1 MSKLVIVESSSKA
14 KTIRKILGDGYD
26 VVASNG
32 HVIDLPKTKM
42 GVDIENDFKTEYV
55 IDKNKSKIVKDLKD
69 RVKKA
74 SEVYLASDPDRE
86 GEAISWHLVEILK
99 KQKSVTNDTK
109 IQRIVFNAITKS
121 AVLEAINNPRNLDVP
136 LIEAYLARRALDYLL
151 GYNMSPSLTK
161 VGFGF
166 QSAGRVQS
174 PTLRL
179 IVEREMEIESF
190 KPQEYWSINVS
201 LKYENTKNFQ
211 AKGIEYKSK
220 KIEKLTINSEKM
232 AAEIVEEFQ
241 NSNFYIDDVTSI
253 PKKRKPLPPFLTSTL
268 QQEANNRLYMGTQQ
282 TMSVAQKLYE
292 SGFITYMRTDGIDMA
307 PEAVSATRNTIKEIY
322 GNKYLPEKPRFYK
335 NKIANAQEAHECIR
349 PTDISKNAESLNLQD
364 INQRKLYELI
374 RNRTLASQM
383 GDEISETTTVII
395 KDETKSNSLKAVG
408 RVIVFE
414 GFRKA
419 FSYDENEDSNNTE
432 NKELPILEKGK
443 EVFIEKVTP
452 QQHFTQAKPR
462 YSEASLIKKM
472 VDLGIGRPST
482 YASIVSTIQSR
493 QYVRKEKNR
502 LIPEDKGKLISIFL
516 SEYFKK
522 YVGYDYTA
530 ELEVELDNISSG
542 KSEWIGILTKFWTE
556 FFPTIEAANDL
567 RISEVLERI
576 NDILTPHIFPNTE
589 GKEDPRLC
597 QNCNNGKLSIRTSR
611 SGSAFI
617 GCSNYPTCK
626 FVRPFGVISTDSLNE
641 KTSEDSIG
649 TSDNGEEIYLKSGRF
664 GPYVQLGNSSEKNP
678 KPKRTS
684 IPKNFEPSRIT
695 IEIAKK
701 LLDLPKVLG
710 EHPDDKKPIHS
721 AIGPYGPY
729 LKHNN
734 IYANIKD
741 LEEFLS
747 IGMNRAVELLS
758 ENSKKNSNNKRAA
771 SLIKTIGDHP
781 EGGEVQLM
789 NGRFGPYI
797 KYKKNNISV
806 KNKDKLDEIDLKT
819 ALELLDSKKKK

>member
-1 MSKLVIVESSSKA
+1 MAVVIVESPAKA
-14 KTIRKILGDGYD
+14 KTINKYLGSAYK
-26 VVASNG
+26 VLASYG
-32 HVIDLPKTKM
+32 HVRDLNDKRGSVDPDNKFSMKWQINPKSAKHIS
-42 GVDIENDFKTEYV
+42 DIK
-55 IDKNKSKIVKDLKD
+55 
-69 RVKKA
+69 
-74 SEVYLASDPDRE
+74 LALAGDNHLILATDPDRE

-201 LKYENTKNFQ
+201 LKYDNTKNFQ

-241 NSNFYIDDVTSI
+241 NSNFYIDEVTSI

-335 NKIANAQEAHECIR
+335 NKVANAQEAHECIR
-349 PTDISKNAESLNLQD
+349 PTDISKNAETLNLQD

-443 EVFIEKVTP
+443 EVFTEKVTP

-542 KSEWIGILTKFWTE
+542 KSEWVGILTKFWTE

-589 GKEDPRLC
+589 GKEDPRSC

-626 FVRPFGVISTDSLNE
+626 FVRPFGVITTDSLHE

-734 IYANIKD
+734 IYANIKN

-771 SLIKTIGDHP
+771 SLIKKIGNHP
-781 EGGEVQLM
+781 EGGEIQLM

>member
-1 MSKLVIVESSSKA
+1 MAVVIVESPAKA
-14 KTIRKILGDGYD
+14 KTINKYLGSAYK
-26 VVASNG
+26 VLASYG
-32 HVIDLPKTKM
+32 HVRDLNDKRGSVDPDNKFSMKWQINPKSAKHIS
-42 GVDIENDFKTEYV
+42 DIK
-55 IDKNKSKIVKDLKD
+55 
-69 RVKKA
+69 
-74 SEVYLASDPDRE
+74 LALTGDNHLILATDPDRE

-201 LKYENTKNFQ
+201 LNYDNTKIFQ

-443 EVFIEKVTP
+443 EVFTEKVTP

-542 KSEWIGILTKFWTE
+542 KSEWIGILTKFWKE

-797 KYKKNNISV
+797 KYKKNN
-806 KNKDKLDEIDLKT
+806 K
-819 ALELLDSKKKK
+819 

>member
-1 MSKLVIVESSSKA
+1 MAVVIVESPAKA
-14 KTIRKILGDGYD
+14 KTINKYLGSAYK
-26 VVASNG
+26 VLASYG
-32 HVIDLPKTKM
+32 HVRDLNDKRGSVDPDNKFAMKWQINPKSAKHIS
-42 GVDIENDFKTEYV
+42 DIK
-55 IDKNKSKIVKDLKD
+55 
-69 RVKKA
+69 
-74 SEVYLASDPDRE
+74 LALAGDNHLILATDPDRE

-335 NKIANAQEAHECIR
+335 NKVANAQEAHECIR

-364 INQRKLYELI
+364 INQQKLYELI

-443 EVFIEKVTP
+443 EVFTEKVTP

-542 KSEWIGILTKFWTE
+542 KSEWVGILTKFWTE

-626 FVRPFGVISTDSLNE
+626 FVRPFGVMSTDSLNE
-641 KTSEDSIG
+641 KISEDSIG

>member
-1 MSKLVIVESSSKA
+1 MAVVIVESPAKA
-14 KTIRKILGDGYD
+14 KTINKYLGSAYK
-26 VVASNG
+26 VLASYG
-32 HVIDLPKTKM
+32 HVRDLNDKRGSVDPDNKFSMKWQINPKSAKHIS
-42 GVDIENDFKTEYV
+42 DIK
-55 IDKNKSKIVKDLKD
+55 
-69 RVKKA
+69 
-74 SEVYLASDPDRE
+74 LALAGDNHLILATDPDRE

-201 LKYENTKNFQ
+201 LKYDNTKIFQ

-232 AAEIVEEFQ
+232 ATEIVEEFQ

-335 NKIANAQEAHECIR
+335 NKVANAQEAHECIR

-443 EVFIEKVTP
+443 EVFTEKVTP

>member
-1 MSKLVIVESSSKA
+1 MAVVIVESPAKA
-14 KTIRKILGDGYD
+14 KTINKYLGSAYK
-26 VVASNG
+26 VLASYG
-32 HVIDLPKTKM
+32 HVRDLNDKRGSVDPDNKFSMKWQINPKSAKHIS
-42 GVDIENDFKTEYV
+42 DIK
-55 IDKNKSKIVKDLKD
+55 
-69 RVKKA
+69 
-74 SEVYLASDPDRE
+74 LALAGDNHLILATDPDRE

-201 LKYENTKNFQ
+201 LKYDNTKIFQ

-232 AAEIVEEFQ
+232 ATEIVEEFQ
-241 NSNFYIDDVTSI
+241 NSNFYIDDVSSI

-335 NKIANAQEAHECIR
+335 NKVANAQEAHECIR

-443 EVFIEKVTP
+443 EVFTEKVTP

-542 KSEWIGILTKFWTE
+542 KSEWVGILTKFWTE

>member
-1 MSKLVIVESSSKA
+1 MAVVVVESPAKA
-14 KTIRKILGDGYD
+14 KTINTYLGSAFT
-26 VVASNG
+26 VLASYG
-32 HVIDLPKTKM
+32 HVRDLNDKTGSVDPNNNFSMKWQINPKSTKY
-42 GVDIENDFKTEYV
+42 ISE
-55 IDKNKSKIVKDLKD
+55 IKSALVKDNHLI
-69 RVKKA
+69 
-74 SEVYLASDPDRE
+74 LATDPDRE
-86 GEAISWHLVEILK
+86 GEAISWHLVEILR

-151 GYNMSPSLTK
+151 GYNLSPSLMK

-190 KPQEYWSINVS
+190 KPQEYWSINVM
-201 LKYENTKNFQ
+201 LNYEKTKNFQ
-211 AKGIEYKSK
+211 AKGIEYKNK
-220 KIEKLTINSEKM
+220 KIEKLTINTEKM
-232 AAEIVEEFQ
+232 ANEIVGEFQ
-241 NSNFYIDDVTSI
+241 SSTFYIHDVSSI

-292 SGFITYMRTDGIDMA
+292 AGYITYMRTDGIDMA
-307 PEAVSATRNTIKEIY
+307 PEAVSATRNTIKAIY
-322 GNKYLPEKPRFYK
+322 GIKYLPGKPRFYK
-335 NKIANAQEAHECIR
+335 NKVANAQEAHECIR
-349 PTDISKNAESLNLQD
+349 PTDISKNAENLNLQD
-364 INQRKLYELI
+364 MYQKKLYELI
-374 RNRTLASQM
+374 RNRALASQM
-383 GDEISETTTVII
+383 EDEISETTTVIL
-395 KDETKSNSLKAVG
+395 KNETKINSLKAIG
-408 RVIVFE
+408 RVIISE

-419 FSYDENEDSNNTE
+419 FSYDESEDANSNE

-443 EVFIEKVTP
+443 EVYVEKVIP

-482 YASIVSTIQSR
+482 YASTVSSIQSR

-516 SEYFKK
+516 TEYFKK

-542 KSEWIGILTKFWTE
+542 KSEWVGILTKFWRE
-556 FFPTIEAANDL
+556 FFPTLEIANDL

-576 NDILTPHIFPNTE
+576 NHILTPHIFPDTDD
-589 GKEDPRLC
+589 KKDPRLC
-597 QNCNNGKLSIRTSR
+597 QNCNDGKLSIRTSR

-617 GCSNYPTCK
+617 GCSNYPECK
-626 FVRPFGVISTDSLNE
+626 FVRPFGVMTAESLNE
-641 KTSEDSIG
+641 KSNDDSIG
-649 TSDNGEEIYLKSGRF
+649 VDNNGEEIFLKSGRF
-664 GPYVQLGNSSEKNP
+664 GPYVQLGDSSEQNP

-684 IPKNFEPSRIT
+684 IPKNFETNKVT

-710 EHPDDKKPIHS
+710 KHPEDNEPIHC

-729 LKHNN
+729 IKHINT
-734 IYANIKD
+734 YANIKD

-758 ENSKKNSNNKRAA
+758 ENSKKKINSKGAA
-771 SLIKTIGDHP
+771 SVIRVIGIHP
-781 EGGEVQLM
+781 EGGDIQLM

-797 KYKKNNISV
+797 KYKKNNVSI
-806 KNKDKLDEIDLKT
+806 KNKDKLEEIDLKT
-819 ALELLDSKKKK
+819 ALELINNKKKK

>member
-1 MSKLVIVESSSKA
+1 MAVVIVESPAKA
-14 KTIRKILGDGYD
+14 KTINKYLGSSYT
-26 VVASNG
+26 VLASYG
-32 HVIDLPKTKM
+32 HVRDLNDKRGSVDPDNKFSMKWQINPKSTKYIS
-42 GVDIENDFKTEYV
+42 DIK
-55 IDKNKSKIVKDLKD
+55 IALSKDNHLI
-69 RVKKA
+69 
-74 SEVYLASDPDRE
+74 LATDPDRE
-86 GEAISWHLVEILK
+86 GEAISWHIVEILK
-99 KQKSVTNDTK
+99 KQKSVNCDTK

-201 LKYENTKNFQ
+201 LKYDNTKIFQ

-232 AAEIVEEFQ
+232 ATEIVEEFQ
-241 NSNFYIDDVTSI
+241 NSNFYIDDVSSI

-395 KDETKSNSLKAVG
+395 KDENKINSLKAVG

-542 KSEWIGILTKFWTE
+542 KSEWVGILTKFWTE

-701 LLDLPKVLG
+701 LLDLPRVLG

>member
-1 MSKLVIVESSSKA
+1 MAVVIVESPAKA
-14 KTIRKILGDGYD
+14 KTINKYLGSAYK
-26 VVASNG
+26 VLASYG
-32 HVIDLPKTKM
+32 HVRDLNDKRGSVDPDNKFSMKWQINPKSAKHIS
-42 GVDIENDFKTEYV
+42 DIK
-55 IDKNKSKIVKDLKD
+55 
-69 RVKKA
+69 
-74 SEVYLASDPDRE
+74 LALAGDNHLILATDPDRE

-201 LKYENTKNFQ
+201 LKYDNTKIFQ

-335 NKIANAQEAHECIR
+335 NKVANAQEAHECIR

-443 EVFIEKVTP
+443 EVFTEKVTP

-542 KSEWIGILTKFWTE
+542 KSEWVGILTKFWTE

-701 LLDLPKVLG
+701 LLDLPRVLG

-771 SLIKTIGDHP
+771 SLIKTIGNHP

>member
-1 MSKLVIVESSSKA
+1 MAVVIVESPAKA
-14 KTIRKILGDGYD
+14 KTINKYLGSAYK
-26 VVASNG
+26 VLASYG
-32 HVIDLPKTKM
+32 HVRDLNDKRGSVDPDNKFSMKWQINPKSAKHIS
-42 GVDIENDFKTEYV
+42 DIK
-55 IDKNKSKIVKDLKD
+55 
-69 RVKKA
+69 
-74 SEVYLASDPDRE
+74 LALAGDNHLILATDPDRE

-201 LKYENTKNFQ
+201 LKYDNTKIFQ

-232 AAEIVEEFQ
+232 ATEIVEEFQ
-241 NSNFYIDDVTSI
+241 NSNFYIDDVSSI

-335 NKIANAQEAHECIR
+335 NKVANAQEAHECIR

-542 KSEWIGILTKFWTE
+542 KSEWVGILTKFWTE

-771 SLIKTIGDHP
+771 SLIKTIGNHP

>member
-1 MSKLVIVESSSKA
+1 MAVVIVESPAKA
-14 KTIRKILGDGYD
+14 KTINKYLGSAYK
-26 VVASNG
+26 VLASYG
-32 HVIDLPKTKM
+32 HVRDLNDKRGSVDPDNKFSMKWQINPKSAKHIS
-42 GVDIENDFKTEYV
+42 DIK
-55 IDKNKSKIVKDLKD
+55 
-69 RVKKA
+69 
-74 SEVYLASDPDRE
+74 LALAGDNHLILATDPDRE

-201 LKYENTKNFQ
+201 LKYDNTKIFQ

-443 EVFIEKVTP
+443 EVFTEKVTP

-542 KSEWIGILTKFWTE
+542 KSEWVGILTKFWTE

>member
-1 MSKLVIVESSSKA
+1 MAVVIVESPAKA
-14 KTIRKILGDGYD
+14 KTINKYLGSAYK
-26 VVASNG
+26 VLASYG
-32 HVIDLPKTKM
+32 HVRDLNDKRGSVDPDNKFSMKWQINPKSAKHIS
-42 GVDIENDFKTEYV
+42 DIK
-55 IDKNKSKIVKDLKD
+55 
-69 RVKKA
+69 
-74 SEVYLASDPDRE
+74 LALAGDNHLILATDPDRE

-201 LKYENTKNFQ
+201 LKYDNTKIFQ

-232 AAEIVEEFQ
+232 ATEIVEEFQ

-335 NKIANAQEAHECIR
+335 NKVANAQEAHECIR

-364 INQRKLYELI
+364 INQQKLYELI

-542 KSEWIGILTKFWTE
+542 KSEWVGILTEFWTE

-576 NDILTPHIFPNTE
+576 NDILTPHIFPNTK

>member
-1 MSKLVIVESSSKA
+1 MAVVIVESPAKA
-14 KTIRKILGDGYD
+14 KTINKYLGSAYK
-26 VVASNG
+26 VLASYG
-32 HVIDLPKTKM
+32 HVRDLNDKRGSVDPDNKFSMKWQINPKSAKHIS
-42 GVDIENDFKTEYV
+42 DIK
-55 IDKNKSKIVKDLKD
+55 
-69 RVKKA
+69 
-74 SEVYLASDPDRE
+74 LALAGDNHLILATDPDRE

-201 LKYENTKNFQ
+201 LKYDDTKIFQ

-282 TMSVAQKLYE
+282 TMSIAQRLYE

-443 EVFIEKVTP
+443 ECFIEKVTP

>member
-1 MSKLVIVESSSKA
+1 MAVVIVESPAKA
-14 KTIRKILGDGYD
+14 KTINKYLGSAYK
-26 VVASNG
+26 VLASYG
-32 HVIDLPKTKM
+32 HVRDLNDKRGSVDPDNKFSMKWQINPKSAKHIS
-42 GVDIENDFKTEYV
+42 DIK
-55 IDKNKSKIVKDLKD
+55 
-69 RVKKA
+69 
-74 SEVYLASDPDRE
+74 LALAGDNHLILATDPDRE

-201 LKYENTKNFQ
+201 LKYDNTKIFQ

-335 NKIANAQEAHECIR
+335 NKVANAQEAHECIR

-443 EVFIEKVTP
+443 EVFTEKVTP

-576 NDILTPHIFPNTE
+576 NDILTPHIFPKTE

-626 FVRPFGVISTDSLNE
+626 FIRPFGVISTDSLNE

>member
-1 MSKLVIVESSSKA
+1 MAVVIVESPAKA
-14 KTIRKILGDGYD
+14 KTINKYLGSAYK
-26 VVASNG
+26 VLASYG
-32 HVIDLPKTKM
+32 HVRDLNDKRGSVDPDNKFSMKWQINPKSAKHIS
-42 GVDIENDFKTEYV
+42 DIK
-55 IDKNKSKIVKDLKD
+55 
-69 RVKKA
+69 
-74 SEVYLASDPDRE
+74 LALAGDNHLILATDPDRE

-201 LKYENTKNFQ
+201 LKYDNTKIFQ

-241 NSNFYIDDVTSI
+241 NSNFYIDDVSSI

-335 NKIANAQEAHECIR
+335 NKVANAQEAHECIR

-443 EVFIEKVTP
+443 EVFTEKVTP

>member
-1 MSKLVIVESSSKA
+1 MAVVIVESPAKA
-14 KTIRKILGDGYD
+14 KTINKYLGSAYK
-26 VVASNG
+26 VLASYG
-32 HVIDLPKTKM
+32 HVRDLNDKRGSVDPDNKFSMKWQINPKSAKHIS
-42 GVDIENDFKTEYV
+42 DIK
-55 IDKNKSKIVKDLKD
+55 
-69 RVKKA
+69 
-74 SEVYLASDPDRE
+74 LALAGDNHLILATDPDRE

-201 LKYENTKNFQ
+201 LKYDNTKIFQ

-419 FSYDENEDSNNTE
+419 FSYDENEDPNNTE

-443 EVFIEKVTP
+443 EVFTEKVTP

-806 KNKDKLDEIDLKT
+806 KNKDKLDEVDLKT